1 MSEGH
6 YWLLGKVGT
15 YLRLQR
21 EDISEVW
28 FRRNMRMRDGEKLWH
43 CKYSHEGEE
52 VVILPT

>member
-28 FRRNMRMRDGEKLWH
+28 FRRNMRMRDG
-43 CKYSHEGEE
+43 
-52 VVILPT
+52 